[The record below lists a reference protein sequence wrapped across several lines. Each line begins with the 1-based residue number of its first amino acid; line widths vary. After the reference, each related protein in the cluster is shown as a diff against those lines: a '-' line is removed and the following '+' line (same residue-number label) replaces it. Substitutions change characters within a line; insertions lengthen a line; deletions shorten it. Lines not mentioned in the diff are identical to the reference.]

1 MEDLQ
6 YQVGVAKID
15 ITPNYPIRL
24 SGYGARCEETSEI
37 SQRIYAKSLAISHQ
51 DDDPFVMILVEN
63 VGIPDHLTKEI
74 SNRLGRVA
82 GVSEERFVICSTHTH
97 SAPCLS
103 GMLP

>member
-1 MEDLQ
+1 MKDLQ

-24 SGYGARCEETSEI
+24 SGYGARHEETSEI

-63 VGIPDHLTKEI
+63 DEVQLIGDITNKYNHLMNASSVELDVSIT
-74 SNRLGRVA
+74 SNTEL
-82 GVSEERFVICSTHTH
+82 
-97 SAPCLS
+97 SA
-103 GMLP
+103 LPP

>member
-24 SGYGARCEETSEI
+24 SGYGARHEETSEI
-37 SQRIYAKSLAISHQ
+37 SQRIYAKSLVISHQ

-74 SNRLGRVA
+74 SNRLSRVA
-82 GVSEERFVICSTHTH
+82 GVLEERFVICSTHTH
-97 SAPCLS
+97 S
-103 GMLP
+103 LPTAN